1 VHESRDT
8 ESATFGALADPSRR
22 AVLRLLSE
30 HPELTASQIAAAFHH
45 IGRTAVS
52 THLRILRMAGL
63 VQERRQGRFRLYSL
77 RTRPVEEAATVLSRL
92 VTTHRHHAHHRVEQP
107 IRLTG
112 G

>member
-1 VHESRDT
+1 MHDSRDT

-30 HPELTASQIAAAFHH
+30 HSELTASEIAAAFHH

-52 THLRILRMAGL
+52 THLRILRQAGL

-77 RTRPVEEAATVLSRL
+77 RTRPVQEAADVLARL
-92 VTTHRHHAHHRVEQP
+92 VHTHRHQPHHRVEQR

>member
-1 VHESRDT
+1 MHERDT

-52 THLRILRMAGL
+52 THLRILREAGL

-77 RTRPVEEAATVLSRL
+77 RPRPVQDAVNVLARL
-92 VTTHRHHAHHRVEQP
+92 VATHSHQTHHRVEHP
-107 IRLTG
+107 MRLTG

>member
-22 AVLRLLSE
+22 AVLRLLAE
-30 HPELTASQIAAAFHH
+30 HRELTASQIAAAFHH

-52 THLRILRMAGL
+52 THLRILRQAGL

-77 RTRPVEEAATVLSRL
+77 RTRPVEEAVDLLSRL
-92 VTTHRHHAHHRVEQP
+92 VTSHGRHTDHRVDRP
-107 IRLTG
+107 VRLTG

>member
-1 VHESRDT
+1 VHERDT

-30 HPELTASQIAAAFHH
+30 HAELTASEIAAAFHH

-52 THLRILRMAGL
+52 THLRILRQAGL

-77 RTRPVEEAATVLSRL
+77 RTRSVEDAVNVLSRL
-92 VTTHRHHAHHRVEQP
+92 VHTHSHHAHHRVEP
-107 IRLTG
+107 VAGLTG

>member
-1 VHESRDT
+1 MHESRDM

-30 HPELTASQIAAAFHH
+30 HPELTASEIAAAFHH

-52 THLRILRMAGL
+52 THLRILRQAGL

-77 RTRPVEEAATVLSRL
+77 RTRPVEDAVDVLSRL
-92 VTTHRHHAHHRVEQP
+92 VTTHGHHAHHRVDQR

>member
-1 VHESRDT
+1 MHERDR

-30 HPELTASQIAAAFHH
+30 HAELTASEIAAAFHH

-52 THLRILRMAGL
+52 THLRILRQAGL

-77 RTRPVEEAATVLSRL
+77 RTRPVEDAVDVLSRL
-92 VTTHRHHAHHRVEQP
+92 VTTHSHQPYHRVEQAVP
-107 IRLTG
+107 LTG

>member
-1 VHESRDT
+1 VHESDT

-30 HPELTASQIAAAFHH
+30 HAELTASEIAAAFHH

-52 THLRILRMAGL
+52 THLRILRQAGL

-77 RTRPVEEAATVLSRL
+77 RTRPVQDAANILARL
-92 VTTHRHHAHHRVEQP
+92 VNTHSHQQHHRVEP
-107 IRLTG
+107 AVPLTG